1 MRRQLSAAFLATLAL
16 AAFLG
21 FAGTAQASSVPL
33 LDPLLLAAPLVDPE
47 DDEEAEAAEVEE
59 EEVEVCEE
67 TEDGDE
73 VCTEETTA
81 SESEASDA
89 CMLTSAEA
97 AILVLPTRDRVR
109 LTLRYTAVAPA
120 VVSVQYSLR
129 GRKGSLKMGAESRR
143 FSRKGVFRETEK
155 LTEAEMTRVN
165 AATEFDVRAR
175 AVNTPGYC
183 RALFDRE
190 LTSKR
195 PGHGGLTWT
204 D

>member
-1 MRRQLSAAFLATLAL
+1 MRKHSAVLLVTLIAILSL
-16 AAFLG
+16 AA
-21 FAGTAQASSVPL
+21 TAQAASLPLGVPL
-33 LDPLLLAAPLVDPE
+33 PAAVPLVVL
-47 DDEEAEAAEVEE
+47 DDEEAEAAEVED

-67 TEDGDE
+67 TADGVE
-73 VCTEETTA
+73 ECTEETTA
-81 SESEASDA
+81 SETESSDA
-89 CMLTSAEA
+89 CMLKSAEA
-97 AILVLPTRDRVR
+97 TVLVLPAKDKVR
-109 LTLRYTAVAPA
+109 LTLRYTTFAPA

-129 GRKGSLKMGAESRR
+129 GRKGNLKMGADSKR

-155 LTEAEMTRVN
+155 LTEAEMAKVD
-165 AATEFDVRAR
+165 AATEFDVRLR

-183 RALFDRE
+183 RRLFDRE